1 MLSSCARHHVS
12 ADCIR
17 DPCDF
22 WPACVGSGAGL
33 WCRFPYYALLAGLTG
48 INHAS
53 IIQVLAWAKDNA
65 VLNQTSVTVS
75 MVLVSNEH
83 AVDLL
88 NAGGGGSLRVVDD
101 THGNGQLPGL
111 SWFAV
116 SSLSQAMALLAVG
129 LASARSGATGHV
141 IVQVKVNVSCKLD
154 ALGGSGRGD
163 EIREGL
169 LTLVDLVGSDVG
181 AGGDIGVKEKAAT
194 KAAQQSLAALQEVVL
209 GLGGTGH
216 LPARASVLTRLL
228 ASSFGITSATLD
240 AAGRG
245 NRIGVKEKRS
255 HANSSPGTT
264 AGDATLGPATC
275 VLLVCVRV
283 GEAATM
289 EQLASLSQRS
299 ALSALAFA
307 QVLHRCFCAPWCLLR
322 ALVFCERSSDGEP
335 LLDPPTLAVCTAT
348 STCYGEIASV

>member
-1 MLSSCARHHVS
+1 M
-12 ADCIR
+12 
-17 DPCDF
+17 
-22 WPACVGSGAGL
+22 
-33 WCRFPYYALLAGLTG
+33 
-48 INHAS
+48 N
-53 IIQVLAWAKDNA
+53 K
-65 VLNQTSVTVS
+65 TSVIVS
-75 MVLVSNEH
+75 MVLVSNEN

-116 SSLSQAMALLAVG
+116 SSLSQAMDLLAVG
-129 LASARSGATGHV
+129 LASVRSGATGHV
-141 IVQVKVNVSCKLD
+141 TVQVKVNVSCKLD

-194 KAAQQSLAALQEVVL
+194 KAAQQSLAALQEVLL
-209 GLGGTGH
+209 GFGGTGH
-216 LPARASVLTRLL
+216 LPVRASVLTRLL
-228 ASSFGITSATLD
+228 ASSFGISSASLD

-245 NRIGVKEKRS
+245 SRIGVKEKKS
-255 HANSSPGTT
+255 HANSSPGTK

-289 EQLASLSQRS
+289 EQLSSSL
-299 ALSALAFA
+299 LK
-307 QVLHRCFCAPWCLLR
+307 
-322 ALVFCERSSDGEP
+322 SSDSDLSIEKNMN
-335 LLDPPTLAVCTAT
+335 
-348 STCYGEIASV
+348 IIKK